1 MSANLSPAVRAQLL
15 AYQRDEI
22 TEHHLYLRLASR
34 LPAGDNRAVLERI
47 AADELCHYETWH
59 AYTGEVVGPDWM
71 KVRFYALLARVLGFT
86 FAVKLMEK
94 DEQAAQGD
102 MENLEAFLPEARTI
116 LQEEE
121 EHEKALLGMLD
132 EELLR
137 YTGSMVLGLSDALV
151 ELTGTLAGL
160 TLALQNTRLI
170 SLSGL
175 ITGVAAS
182 LSMGASE
189 YLSTKAE
196 KGDKSPV
203 KASLYTGGIYLI
215 TVFLLLLPYFLLKN
229 YFACLGVSLAGA
241 VGIILLFTY
250 YVSVAQDEP
259 FGRRFA
265 EMAGLSLGVAAVSF
279 GLGYLARLFLGV
291 DV

>member
-1 MSANLSPAVRAQLL
+1 
-15 AYQRDEI
+15 
-22 TEHHLYLRLASR
+22 
-34 LPAGDNRAVLERI
+34 
-47 AADELCHYETWH
+47 
-59 AYTGEVVGPDWM
+59 M

-86 FAVKLMEK
+86 FAVKLMER
-94 DEQAAQGD
+94 DERAAQGD
-102 MENLEAFLPEARTI
+102 MEELEAALPEARTI
-116 LQEEE
+116 LREEE
-121 EHEKALLGMLD
+121 EHETALLGMLD

-196 KGDKSPV
+196 KGDKSPA
-203 KASLYTGGIYLI
+203 KASLYTGGIYLV
-215 TVFLLLLPYFLLKN
+215 TVFLLLLPYFLSEN
-229 YFACLGVSLAGA
+229 YFVCLGASLTGA